1 MDERMALLVRGWLL
15 QVEIDVEGMKAK
27 NKEREANGYSLAY
40 DEDAFYGKI
49 AEIDKILDNI
59 R

>member
-15 QVEIDVEGMKAK
+15 QVEVDVEGMKAK
-27 NKEREANGYSLAY
+27 NKEREANGDSLAY
-40 DEDAFYGKI
+40 GEDAFCGKI
-49 AEIDKILDNI
+49 NEIDKILDNI